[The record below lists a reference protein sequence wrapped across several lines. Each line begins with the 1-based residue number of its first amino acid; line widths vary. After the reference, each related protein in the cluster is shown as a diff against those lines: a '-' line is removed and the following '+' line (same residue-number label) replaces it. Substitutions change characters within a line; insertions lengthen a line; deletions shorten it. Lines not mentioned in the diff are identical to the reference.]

1 MYEFREEFY
10 KFKEEMYEFRE
21 KFYKFKEEMYVFKEE
36 TYYLFDKYSKETAME
51 INELI
56 KVISK
61 KALEK
66 YEEFTERIEKIRNSE
81 KQLENSNKREH
92 KVYEAQINKIE
103 ATQDYLESK
112 IESMVS

>member
-1 MYEFREEFY
+1 
-10 KFKEEMYEFRE
+10 MYEFRE